1 MAGRVPREPSSPPF
15 AGADSL
21 VVRSQIAVE
30 IGVQETEVLHTQ
42 GVNVGA
48 AVGEPGDIP
57 PKVVVDL
64 HCDADQVVPDR
75 TCLVQ
80 VKVTQGGLLQRPCLL
95 ATDGS
100 KMTRL
105 AAVSTKV
112 FACLALSPW
121 VAAISTIATGRGGRG
136 FRGGLLVCGATSSQ
150 EVGWGLL
157 SQG

>member
-1 MAGRVPREPSSPPF
+1 M
-15 AGADSL
+15 
-21 VVRSQIAVE
+21 E

-42 GVNVGA
+42 GINVGA
-48 AVGEPGDIP
+48 AVGESGDIQ

-75 TCLVQ
+75 PCLVQ

-100 KMTRL
+100 KMTQL
-105 AAVSTKV
+105 ATKV

-121 VAAISTIATGRGGRG
+121 VAAISAIATGRGG
-136 FRGGLLVCGATSSQ
+136 GGSEAAFLCAERRAATSSQ
-150 EVGWGLL
+150 KVGWRLL
-157 SQG
+157 SQGLACVR

>member
-1 MAGRVPREPSSPPF
+1 MET
-15 AGADSL
+15 
-21 VVRSQIAVE
+21 
-30 IGVQETEVLHTQ
+30 GVQETEVLHTQ
-42 GVNVGA
+42 GVNFGA

-57 PKVVVDL
+57 PKVIVDL
-64 HCDADQVVPDR
+64 RCDADQVVPDR

-105 AAVSTKV
+105 AAVSAKV
-112 FACLALSPW
+112 FVCLALSPW
-121 VAAISTIATGRGGRG
+121 VAAISTIATGRGGRV
-136 FRGGLLVCGATSSQ
+136 FRDGLLVCRATSSQ
-150 EVGWGLL
+150 EVGWRLL